1 MSDSDSNISLKFANA
16 SVDNFNLILSNNQMD
31 QKFDF
36 DTLSKVYD
44 KLLLKIGVILDK
56 ASTEYEKGKKKFSK
70 FLNYNYKFI
79 KHHLELDSSILELF
93 KESANHNWYLLHLSL
108 VSYLSYLKQTNRNTE
123 INLKGMI
130 DKLMVEIEE
139 FSNSE
144 SEQDAEQETQKS
156 EIDTQ
161 SMIATLSK
169 HIPQTGN
176 APTLMKGL
184 IGDIKNILTDND
196 GLESKNI
203 LDISKDLS
211 QKYQNMIEKGD
222 VNMGDLLSGVLGI
235 LNDPDSLNGEF
246 DDIDTSKLPDPNNIL
261 ADMANDPKLKEVMGM
276 VSNNND
282 MGMFGSMMANMMNNS
297 SQTDNK
303 SIHDLEREI
312 EQMMREVQEVEINT
326 NTDTDSEQETT
337 EAEIS
342 VD

>member
-1 MSDSDSNISLKFANA
+1 
-16 SVDNFNLILSNNQMD
+16 
-31 QKFDF
+31 
-36 DTLSKVYD
+36 
-44 KLLLKIGVILDK
+44 
-56 ASTEYEKGKKKFSK
+56 
-70 FLNYNYKFI
+70 
-79 KHHLELDSSILELF
+79 
-93 KESANHNWYLLHLSL
+93 
-108 VSYLSYLKQTNRNTE
+108 
-123 INLKGMI
+123 MI

>member
-1 MSDSDSNISLKFANA
+1 MSESESIISLKFANA
-16 SVDNFNLILSNNQMD
+16 TVDNFNLILSNNQIE

-36 DTLSKVYD
+36 ETISRVYD

-56 ASTEYEKGKKKFSK
+56 TSAEYDKGKKKFSK

-79 KHHLELDSSILELF
+79 KHHLELDESILQLF
-93 KESANHNWYLLHLSL
+93 KDSANHNWYLLHLSI
-108 VSYLSYLKQTNRNTE
+108 VSYLSYLKQTNKNTE

-130 DKLMVEIEE
+130 DKLMIEIEE
-139 FSNSE
+139 YSNSE
-144 SEQDAEQETQKS
+144 TEQEAEQTP
-156 EIDTQ
+156 EINTQ

-282 MGMFGSMMANMMNNS
+282 MGMFGSMMANMMNS

-326 NTDTDSEQETT
+326 NTDTDTDTEPT